1 MHDSCIIE
9 VKRLIVERWHQ
20 GIHAS
25 ASSHRG
31 WPWGLHFE
39 PKKIHEFIVQV
50 KSIVDAQFRN
60 EDRAVIGKG
69 LFKVTPMFSHL
80 VPDNR
85 RWGSMSHIQRMKVIH
100 KFLAAGM
107 GQQQE
112 DVDMMQQCN
121 AIEATSS
128 ITAEPLSKIPNNNCK
143 LSITASESGI
153 KTIPPNILESIFT
166 KANQLLK
173 IPGANNGSFI
183 VAAGSNNTHTGGSL
197 ECDKACLHRSTK
209 LCEHTLA
216 VAERTN
222 RIYALIS
229 WYIKSKAGPK
239 ITEMALSG
247 GPKNARKKP
256 SNRKRSNAKR

>member
-1 MHDSCIIE
+1 
-9 VKRLIVERWHQ
+9 
-20 GIHAS
+20 
-25 ASSHRG
+25 
-31 WPWGLHFE
+31 
-39 PKKIHEFIVQV
+39 
-50 KSIVDAQFRN
+50 
-60 EDRAVIGKG
+60 
-69 LFKVTPMFSHL
+69 
-80 VPDNR
+80 
-85 RWGSMSHIQRMKVIH
+85 MSHIQRMKVIH

-128 ITAEPLSKIPNNNCK
+128 ITAKPLSKIPNNNYK
-143 LSITASESGI
+143 LLITASESGI

-166 KANQLLK
+166 NAIQLVKKPGLVMPT
-173 IPGANNGSFI
+173 PGANNGSFI
-183 VAAGSNNTHTGGSL
+183 VAAGSNNTHTVKPGRGGSL

-222 RIYALIS
+222 RIHALIS

-247 GPKNARKKP
+247 GPRNAGKKP